1 MREYGGPRRTDRT
14 GPVSGLVG
22 QVLLLTALTA
32 TVGLGPA
39 GWVAGLA
46 SAALV
51 DATLAHGL
59 IRDPTE
65 RLGPAGWVTLAR
77 ATLALG
83 VAALTADSL
92 VHPVP
97 VALLVGLAAVALFLD
112 YADGEV

>member
-1 MREYGGPRRTDRT
+1 MREYGGTLRAVPT

-22 QVLLLTALTA
+22 QVLLLAGLTA

-51 DATLAHGL
+51 NVTLAHGL

-65 RLGPAGWVTLAR
+65 RLGPAGWVTLTR

-83 VAALTADSL
+83 VAALE
-92 VHPVP
+92 
-97 VALLVGLAAVALFLD
+97 VAMLLVSVTEQKLLTQGAVALAL
-112 YADGEV
+112 ASVEG

>member
-1 MREYGGPRRTDRT
+1 MREYEGTLRAVRT

-51 DATLAHGL
+51 DVTLAHGL
-59 IRDPTE
+59 VRDPAE

-83 VAALTADSL
+83 VAALTADSRSEEHTSEL
-92 VHPVP
+92 QSPV
-97 VALLVGLAAVALFLD
+97 
-112 YADGEV
+112 